1 MHNGGYM
8 TVQYTPAEFRIRLA
22 EVIRDVVEADKLK
35 SLKEEKTQTFLLR
48 KQLRQSILLKV
59 EETK

>member
-1 MHNGGYM
+1 M